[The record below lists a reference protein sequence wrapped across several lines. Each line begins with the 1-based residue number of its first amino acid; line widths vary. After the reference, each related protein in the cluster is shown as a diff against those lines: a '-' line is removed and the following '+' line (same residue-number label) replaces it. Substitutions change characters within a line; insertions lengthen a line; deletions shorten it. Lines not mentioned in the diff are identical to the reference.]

1 MEIRQNNFHNYCTQY
16 SFVTKKV
23 HHSYLKKIFFVYLNT
38 KLKLNNLL
46 NITVLSIDYQT
57 HLNNKEKSQS

>member
-23 HHSYLKKIFFVYLNT
+23 HHSYLKNNFFCIFEYKIKIEQFVKYYCIIDRLPNT
-38 KLKLNNLL
+38 FK
-46 NITVLSIDYQT
+46 
-57 HLNNKEKSQS
+57 